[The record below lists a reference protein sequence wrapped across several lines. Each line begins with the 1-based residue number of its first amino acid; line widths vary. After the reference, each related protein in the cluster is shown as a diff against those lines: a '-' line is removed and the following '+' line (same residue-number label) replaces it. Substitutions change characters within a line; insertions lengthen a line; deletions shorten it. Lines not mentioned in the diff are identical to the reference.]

1 MAITGKDDGMPQR
14 LAKPDA
20 ALLCQLTMFTG
31 LGENALQDVLAAG
44 QVRGLAKGSVIF
56 TQGDPGTTCHLLLAG
71 RVKIQQTGPDGQQV
85 VVRFIGP
92 EEMYGTLAMFL
103 KSGYPGDAVAVTD
116 STEILWPAETMRGLM
131 LRHPQIALN
140 TLTMLGNRLE
150 GLQARVRELSTQR
163 VELRLAHA
171 VLRLIED
178 QPGPSGGNRLT
189 VDFPLTRQDL
199 AEMTGTTLHTVSRTL
214 STWEA
219 RGIVEGG
226 TRQKL
231 VILNLAAL
239 KDMAAAGER

>member
-1 MAITGKDDGMPQR
+1 MLRR

-20 ALLCQLTMFTG
+20 ALLCRLTMFEG
-31 LGENALQDVLAAG
+31 LDEDALQDVLAAG
-44 QVRGLAKGSVIF
+44 QVRALAKGSVIF
-56 TQGDPGTTCHLLLAG
+56 TQGDPGTTCHLLLSG
-71 RVKIQQTGPDGQQV
+71 RVKIQQSGADGQQV

-116 STEILWPAETMRGLM
+116 GVELLWQAEAMRTLM

-163 VELRLAHA
+163 VELRLAHT
-171 VLRLIED
+171 VLRLVED
-178 QPGPSGGNRLT
+178 QAGGNCVT

-199 AEMTGTTLHTVSRTL
+199 AEMTGTTLHTVSRIL
-214 STWEA
+214 SAWET
-219 RGIVEGG
+219 RGIVAGG

-231 VILNLAAL
+231 VIRDVTALAGLAA
-239 KDMAAAGER
+239 DGEK

>member
-1 MAITGKDDGMPQR
+1 MLRR

-20 ALLCQLTMFTG
+20 ALLRRLTMFEG
-31 LGENALQDVLAAG
+31 LGEDALQDVLAAG
-44 QVRGLAKGSVIF
+44 QVRALAKGSVIF
-56 TQGDPGTTCHLLLAG
+56 TQGDPGTTCHLLLSG
-71 RVKIQQTGPDGQQV
+71 RVKIQQSGADGQQV

-116 STEILWPAETMRGLM
+116 GVELLWQAEAMRALM

-163 VELRLAHA
+163 VELRLAHT
-171 VLRLIED
+171 VLRLVED
-178 QPGPSGGNRLT
+178 QAGGNCVT

-199 AEMTGTTLHTVSRTL
+199 AEMTGTTLHTVSRIL
-214 STWEA
+214 SAWET
-219 RGIVEGG
+219 RGIVAGG

-231 VILNLAAL
+231 VIRDVTALAGLAA
-239 KDMAAAGER
+239 DGEK

>member
-1 MAITGKDDGMPQR
+1 MLR
-14 LAKPDA
+14 HLAKPDA
-20 ALLCQLTMFTG
+20 TLLHRLTMFGG
-31 LGENALQDVLAAG
+31 LDEDALQDVLAAG
-44 QVRGLAKGSVIF
+44 QVRALAKGSVIF
-56 TQGDPGTTCHLLLAG
+56 TQGDPGTTCHLLLSG
-71 RVKIQQTGPDGQQV
+71 RVKIQQSGADGQQV

-116 STEILWPAETMRGLM
+116 GVELLWQAEAMRTLM

-171 VLRLIED
+171 VLRLAED
-178 QPGPSGGNRLT
+178 QAGPDSGNCVT

-199 AEMTGTTLHTVSRTL
+199 AEMTGTTLHTVSRIL
-214 STWEA
+214 SAWET
-219 RGIVEGG
+219 RGIVAGG

-231 VILNLAAL
+231 VIRDLRALAGL
-239 KDMAAAGER
+239 AAAGEK

>member
-1 MAITGKDDGMPQR
+1 MLR
-14 LAKPDA
+14 SHAKPDIA
-20 ALLCQLTMFTG
+20 VLRGLTMFEG
-31 LGENALQDVLAAG
+31 LGAGVLQDVLAAG
-44 QVRGLAKGSVIF
+44 QVRPLAKGSVIF
-56 TQGDPGTTCHLLLAG
+56 NQGDEGTTCHLLLSG
-71 RVKIQQTGPDGQQV
+71 RVKIQQSGADGQQV

-116 STEILWPAETMRGLM
+116 GTEILWQADIMRGLM
-131 LRHPQIALN
+131 LRHPRIALN

-163 VELRLAHA
+163 VELRLAHT
-171 VLRLIED
+171 VLRLVED
-178 QPGPSGGNRLT
+178 QPDPSGGNRVT

-214 STWEA
+214 SAWET

-231 VILNLAAL
+231 VILDLAAL
-239 KDMAAAGER
+239 EKMAATGEK

>member
-1 MAITGKDDGMPQR
+1 MLSNPAQ
-14 LAKPDA
+14 PDI
-20 ALLCQLTMFTG
+20 ALLRRLTMFEG
-31 LGENALQDVLAAG
+31 LDEGALQDVLAAG
-44 QVRGLAKGSVIF
+44 QMRVLAKSSVIF
-56 TQGDPGTTCHLLLAG
+56 KQGDKGATCHLLWSG
-71 RVKIQQTGPDGQQV
+71 RVKIQQSGTDGQQV

-103 KSGYPGDAVAVTD
+103 KGGYPGDAVAVT
-116 STEILWPAETMRGLM
+116 SGTEMVWQAETMRGLM

-171 VLRLIED
+171 VLRLVEEQAD
-178 QPGPSGGNRLT
+178 LSADNRVT

-214 STWEA
+214 KAWET
-219 RGIVEGG
+219 RGIIEGG
-226 TRQKL
+226 KRQKL
-231 VILNLAAL
+231 AILDLAAL
-239 KDMAAAGER
+239 AKVAMNGEK